1 MNKIYDY
8 KVGTILCFMS
18 LDLPQ
23 SERYVWSMNI
33 FNIFAHYLGCL
44 FTIIQQYPFPRLRST
59 WPHSDKTTFESNWNP
74 HLLIWYSLRNSWQ
87 AFIAEW
93 VLFYSTSGWRADG
106 EIIIIFGGSSNN
118 FNLCSSANIHSLDL
132 FFILEKIISN
142 LNY

>member
-23 SERYVWSMNI
+23 SERYEQRSMNI

-59 WPHSDKTTFESNWNP
+59 
-74 HLLIWYSLRNSWQ
+74 
-87 AFIAEW
+87 
-93 VLFYSTSGWRADG
+93 
-106 EIIIIFGGSSNN
+106 
-118 FNLCSSANIHSLDL
+118 
-132 FFILEKIISN
+132 
-142 LNY
+142 